1 MVLKIVVKKGKRKLQ
16 DRESYCVF
24 RNIFGSWDVKKSF
37 FYNGDGE
44 GGLEKNFLLYYYGDG
59 TLNRWVCCSF

>member
-1 MVLKIVVKKGKRKLQ
+1 MVLKIVIKKGKKKLQ

-37 FYNGDGE
+37 FIME
-44 GGLEKNFLLYYYGDG
+44 MAKEKEKEAWKKNFFFIITVMAL
-59 TLNRWVCCSF
+59 